1 MSATESEVHSAL
13 TFTDAN
19 FEEEVLKFDGVVLV
33 DFWAEWCG
41 PCRILG
47 PMVEDLAKE
56 YQGHTNVKIGKLDVD
71 ANPDRQLQYR
81 IMSIPTVKLFIKGH
95 DAGMLNGVVPAPK
108 LKEFIEAGI
117 TKYQSVEAPAA
128 V

>member
-1 MSATESEVHSAL
+1 MSEESSVHAAL

-41 PCRILG
+41 PCRVMG
-47 PMVEDLAKE
+47 PMVEELAKS
-56 YQGHTNVKIGKLDVD
+56 YAGNDMVRIGKLDVD
-71 ANPDRQLQYR
+71 ANPERQAQYR
-81 IMSIPTVKLFIKGH
+81 IMSIPTLKMFIKGH

-108 LKEFIEAGI
+108 LKEFVEAAI
-117 TKYQSVEAPAA
+117 AKYQSVEAPAA
-128 V
+128 G